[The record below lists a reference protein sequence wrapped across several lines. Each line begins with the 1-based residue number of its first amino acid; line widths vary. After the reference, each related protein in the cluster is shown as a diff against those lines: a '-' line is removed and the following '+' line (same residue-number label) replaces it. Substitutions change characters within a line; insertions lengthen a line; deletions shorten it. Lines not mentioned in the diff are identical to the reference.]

1 MIFLLG
7 GNITVEILITND
19 ELDTYEELDKSA
31 EYYPLLSS
39 TLSGTAKAKIPD
51 VIKLLRET
59 TSLAVNNS
67 TLGITAQMILS
78 KFGTSEYFRMLD
90 KLIPCLNDM
99 YVKYNAHMRRESQN
113 PYSYDYYYSTGEER

>member
-7 GNITVEILITND
+7 GNITVEILITTD
-19 ELDTYEELDKSA
+19 ELNTYEELDKSA

-39 TLSGTAKAKIPD
+39 TLSGNAKAKIPD
-51 VIKLLRET
+51 VIKLLRDT
-59 TSLAVNNS
+59 TSLSVNNS

-90 KLIPCLNDM
+90 KLIPCLEDM
-99 YVKYNAHMRRESQN
+99 YTRYNAYMRRESQN
-113 PYSYDYYYSTGEER
+113 PYSQDYYSTGEER